1 MPKIRLAFYIR
12 LLAALL
18 YCVVL
23 VGAFAYLSDSFD
35 TAGGDRSALAGGGGV
50 VLKTD
55 FPSYYY
61 GSVALSVG
69 GNPYDFRLLDS
80 LAHADGVN
88 SPVYPYLYPPVFA
101 SLARPLV
108 HYSPLEAE
116 GIWTVTGVVLSGLV
130 LCLALFLRVREA
142 NAGDTVENGPLSER
156 LFSAILVVLLL
167 VLLPFKQNLDWGQVN
182 ILVLSLVLCALLWS
196 DFKKG
201 EWLAGLCLALAAMI
215 KVTPALLVVLFLI
228 RGKKEAVYGFFVGSF
243 LLVALSIL
251 LDGWSPW
258 VQFLRFSPSMG
269 YGRNIEGLFHP
280 SVVAN
285 FSLSGFWMRAL
296 EGSGPLMR
304 LIAMFSALTLFA
316 LLLYVGLKTRGV
328 RNDHLLVLPF
338 MVLMVIISPLA
349 WRHHLV
355 YLFPGVFLFVRHMA
369 WESGGKGKWV
379 WIAGILVLASASAL
393 DLSVMYKQVPIPE
406 MIRPVATSLNLLFLL
421 GLLFASLTYVYRQAR
436 SSAGALHP
444 GEHPLGM
451 ESRLPDNSW
460 APEFLHPS
468 SAYSESLIR
477 IRGNSAR

>member
-1 MPKIRLAFYIR
+1 VPRTRLAFTIR
-12 LLAALL
+12 LLVALL

-23 VGAFAYLSDSFD
+23 VGAFTYLSDFFD
-35 TAGGDRSALAGGGGV
+35 TAGGDQSALAGRGGV

-69 GNPYDFRLLDS
+69 GNPYDVRLLDS
-80 LAHADGVN
+80 LAHADGVD

-108 HYSPLEAE
+108 RYSPLEAE
-116 GIWTVTGVVLSGLV
+116 GIWTVTGVLLSGLV

-142 NAGDTVENGPLSER
+142 NAGDIVENGMLSER
-156 LFSAILVVLLL
+156 LFSSILAVLLL
-167 VLLPFKQNLDWGQVN
+167 VLLPFRQNLEWGQVN
-182 ILVLSLVLCALLWS
+182 ILVLSLMLCALLWCDS
-196 DFKKG
+196 KKG
-201 EWLAGLCLALAAMI
+201 EWLAGLCIALAAMI
-215 KVTPALLVVLFLI
+215 KVTPALLVVFFLI
-228 RGKKEAVYGFFVGSF
+228 RGKRGAVYGFFVGSL
-243 LLVALSIL
+243 LLVALSVL

-258 VQFLRFSPSMG
+258 VQFMEFSPSMG

-280 SVVAN
+280 SIVTN

-304 LIAMFSALTLFA
+304 LVAMFSALTLFV
-316 LLLYVGLKTRGV
+316 LLLFVGLKTRGV
-328 RNDHLLVLPF
+328 RNTHLLVLPF
-338 MVLMVIISPLA
+338 TVLMVIVSPLA

-355 YLFPGVFLFVRHMA
+355 YLFPGLFLLVRHMA
-369 WESGGKGKWV
+369 WETGRKGRWI

-393 DLSVMYKQVPIPE
+393 DLSVMYRQVPIPE

-421 GLLFASLTYVYRQAR
+421 GLLFASLTYVYRRAR
-436 SSAGALHP
+436 SPAGAVHP
-444 GEHPLGM
+444 GEPPLGV
-451 ESRLPDNSW
+451 ESHLPENRW
-460 APEFLHPS
+460 APGSLHPS
-468 SAYSESLIR
+468 PAYSESPIR